1 MRFFVLFFVA
11 CASESK
17 IITDSAQ
24 ISSIAEDRDADGDGF
39 IGSEDCDDGDPA
51 VYSGAEEICDGVD
64 NNCDGEVDEGLLSE
78 FYLDADGDGFG
89 ISEDSIQECSLLE
102 GYSDQSGD
110 CDDDNDAV
118 YPQAPEQC
126 DGVDNNCDGDIDED
140 LVLVWYED
148 ADGDGFGNIDLTE
161 ENCIQPEGY
170 VDNSE
175 DCDDVDEQIYPQAP
189 EQCDELDNDCDGEID
204 EDVGSIWYVDN
215 DLDYYGDPNCFVW
228 SCTQPEGY
236 TSMWGDCDDTDSYAY
251 PGAIEYC
258 DYIDNNCDGVIDEG
272 SAVDA
277 LIWYLDDDSDGFGD
291 PVQTKNACEL
301 PNGYVADNTDCDDT
315 RADSNPNAQ
324 EYCDGHDDNCDGV
337 IDEDSALDAQDWYLD
352 NDSDGFGDVSTTIH
366 QCAQPSG
373 YVLDNTDCDD
383 VRLETNP
390 SAPEYCN
397 SIDDNCDGSIDENSA
412 LDAQDWFVDGDGDG
426 FGDVGDM
433 LHQCE
438 QPGGY
443 VSDNTDCDDTRADSN
458 PNAQEYC
465 DGHDDNCDGVIDEDS
480 ALDAQD
486 WYLDNDSDGFGDVST
501 TIHQCAQ
508 PSGYVLDNTDCDDV
522 RLETNPS
529 APEYCNSIDD
539 NCNGSIDD
547 GAAVDALMWYQDVD
561 EDGFGDPNISLAR
574 CVQPSGYVS
583 DNTDCDDELVTS
595 NPSALEYC
603 NGVDD
608 DCDGTTD
615 EQGAIG
621 MGTYYVDADGDG
633 YGSSSS
639 VNLCSLS
646 SGYSS
651 SNDDCNDGNSGIS
664 PGASEVCGNTTDENC
679 NGQYSESCPQTYYGC
694 GGPGALQPGAT
705 ISCSFG
711 GTRYIDQVR
720 VSGGCNDGESGT
732 YTFSFSDG
740 SSVTVSGG
748 CNSVHSIS
756 PRFASSATLYMNSG
770 GGGDNNISW
779 TCCGSSGWGIYYR

>member
-78 FYLDADGDGFG
+78 FYLDADGNGFG

-301 PNGYVADNTDCDDT
+301 PNGYVA
-315 RADSNPNAQ
+315 
-324 EYCDGHDDNCDGV
+324 
-337 IDEDSALDAQDWYLD
+337 
-352 NDSDGFGDVSTTIH
+352 
-366 QCAQPSG
+366 
-373 YVLDNTDCDD
+373 
-383 VRLETNP
+383 
-390 SAPEYCN
+390 
-397 SIDDNCDGSIDENSA
+397 
-412 LDAQDWFVDGDGDG
+412 
-426 FGDVGDM
+426 
-433 LHQCE
+433 
-438 QPGGY
+438 
-443 VSDNTDCDDTRADSN
+443 DNTDCDDTRADSN

>member
-397 SIDDNCDGSIDENSA
+397 SIDDNC
-412 LDAQDWFVDGDGDG
+412 
-426 FGDVGDM
+426 
-433 LHQCE
+433 
-438 QPGGY
+438 
-443 VSDNTDCDDTRADSN
+443 
-458 PNAQEYC
+458 
-465 DGHDDNCDGVIDEDS
+465 
-480 ALDAQD
+480 
-486 WYLDNDSDGFGDVST
+486 
-501 TIHQCAQ
+501 
-508 PSGYVLDNTDCDDV
+508 
-522 RLETNPS
+522 
-529 APEYCNSIDD
+529 
-539 NCNGSIDD
+539 NGSIDD

>member
-1 MRFFVLFFVA
+1 MRIIILFFIA
-11 CASESK
+11 CSSDSKVISDDGLVSDLVDESH
-17 IITDSAQ
+17 
-24 ISSIAEDRDADGDGF
+24 DADGDGF
-39 IGSEDCDDGDPA
+39 IHSEDCDDTDPE

-64 NNCDGEVDEGLLSE
+64 NNCDGEIDEGLLTD
-78 FYLDADGDGFG
+78 FYLDADGDGYG
-89 ISEDSIQECSLLE
+89 TQDDIILECSALE
-102 GYSDQSGD
+102 GYVEQNGD
-110 CDDDNDAV
+110 CDDDDDA
-118 YPQAPEQC
+118 
-126 DGVDNNCDGDIDED
+126 IH
-140 LVLVWYED
+140 
-148 ADGDGFGNIDLTE
+148 
-161 ENCIQPEGY
+161 
-170 VDNSE
+170 
-175 DCDDVDEQIYPQAP
+175 PQAP
-189 EQCDELDNDCDGEID
+189 EQCDELDNDCDGSID
-204 EDVGSIWYVDN
+204 EEVVTIWYADTDGDGFGDLDVTEANCIQPEGYVENSDDCDDDDDAIYPEAPELCDELDNDCDGDIDEEVASIWYLDD
-215 DLDYYGDPNCFVW
+215 DLDYFGDPNNSILAC
-228 SCTQPEGY
+228 SQPEGY
-236 TSMWGDCDDTDSYAY
+236 TSMWGDCDDTDSFSY
-251 PGAIEYC
+251 PGAIEFC
-258 DYIDNNCDGVIDEG
+258 DYVDNNCDGNIDEG

-277 LIWYLDDDSDGFGD
+277 SVWYADADADSFGD
-291 PVQTKNACEL
+291 PTQTMNACEL
-301 PNGYVADNTDCDDT
+301 PSGYVADNTDCDDT

-337 IDEDSALDAQDWYLD
+337 IDEDSAIDSQDWFLD
-352 NDSDGFGDVSTTIH
+352 DDGDGFGVVSTTLH
-366 QCAQPSG
+366 QCAQPGG

-383 VRLETNP
+383 ARLETNP
-390 SAPEYCN
+390 
-397 SIDDNCDGSIDENSA
+397 G
-412 LDAQDWFVDGDGDG
+412 AQ
-426 FGDVGDM
+426 
-433 LHQCE
+433 
-438 QPGGY
+438 
-443 VSDNTDCDDTRADSN
+443 
-458 PNAQEYC
+458 
-465 DGHDDNCDGVIDEDS
+465 
-480 ALDAQD
+480 
-486 WYLDNDSDGFGDVST
+486 
-501 TIHQCAQ
+501 
-508 PSGYVLDNTDCDDV
+508 
-522 RLETNPS
+522 
-529 APEYCNSIDD
+529 EYCNSIDD

-547 GAAVDALMWYQDVD
+547 GAAADALIWYQDVD

-639 VNLCSLS
+639 VNLCSVT

-664 PGASEVCGNTTDENC
+664 PGASEICGNTTDENC

-694 GGPGALQPGAT
+694 GGPGALQPGST

-711 GTRYIDQVR
+711 GTRYVDQVR

-748 CNSVHSIS
+748 CNSVHSIT

-770 GGGDNNISW
+770 GGGDGNISW

>member
-126 DGVDNNCDGDIDED
+126 DGVDNDCDGDIDED

-301 PNGYVADNTDCDDT
+301 PNGYVA
-315 RADSNPNAQ
+315 
-324 EYCDGHDDNCDGV
+324 
-337 IDEDSALDAQDWYLD
+337 
-352 NDSDGFGDVSTTIH
+352 
-366 QCAQPSG
+366 
-373 YVLDNTDCDD
+373 
-383 VRLETNP
+383 
-390 SAPEYCN
+390 
-397 SIDDNCDGSIDENSA
+397 
-412 LDAQDWFVDGDGDG
+412 
-426 FGDVGDM
+426 
-433 LHQCE
+433 
-438 QPGGY
+438 
-443 VSDNTDCDDTRADSN
+443 DNTDCDDTRADSN